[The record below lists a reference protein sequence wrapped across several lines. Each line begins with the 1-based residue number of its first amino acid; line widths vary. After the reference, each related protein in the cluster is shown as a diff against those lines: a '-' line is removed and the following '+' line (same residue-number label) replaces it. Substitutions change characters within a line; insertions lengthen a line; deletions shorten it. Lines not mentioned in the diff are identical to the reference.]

1 MQHTNNSRAFSLK
14 LRTEVVFGGGRIE
27 EIGSLTHPY
36 SRNVLLVTDKN
47 LAGTGAIQKA
57 REALEALNITVTLYD
72 NAKENPTE
80 SDAEECKEVATSAG
94 VTGIVAIGGGSV
106 IDTAKGANFLLT
118 NGGKMRDYRGYG
130 HNDDALLPL
139 IAVPTTAGTG
149 SEVQSYALISHDET
163 HQKMACGTASCAPV
177 IALLDPQLL
186 LTCPPSVIATA
197 GIDALTHAVE
207 SYFSKTANPFAQMYS
222 VEAFRCLTES
232 YRMAV
237 MTAYQKVALSENEKA
252 AISENELDWLEGLQL
267 GACYAGIAIDH
278 SMLGGAH
285 ASANPITAHF
295 PISHGQA
302 VGLMMPHVLRYNA
315 KESRTVNYG
324 LRDLFELVELVGYL
338 FPSTIEIGIFETLW
352 SEFMGVGKLKTRLS
366 ELGIAEDDLPGLS
379 EEAATQWTAQHNPVP
394 LDKAAFLEIYRA
406 AL

>member
-57 REALEALNITVTLYD
+57 REALEALNITVTLYE

-80 SDAEECKEVATSAG
+80 SDAEECKEVAASAG
-94 VTGIVAIGGGSV
+94 ITGMVAIGGGSV

-149 SEVQSYALISHDET
+149 SEVQAYALITHNET
-163 HQKMACGTASCAPV
+163 HQKMACGTASCAPA
-177 IALLDPQLL
+177 IALLDPNLL

-207 SYFSKTANPFAQMYS
+207 SYFSKTRNAISNLYS
-222 VEAFRCLTES
+222 
-232 YRMAV
+232 MAAAEMIDAGLRDEV
-237 MTAYQKVALSENEKA
+237 GELSEIER
-252 AISENELDWLEGLQL
+252 LEEMSL

-302 VGLMMPHVLRYNA
+302 VGLMMPHVMQYNA
-315 KESRTVNYG
+315 KTHSAVNAV
-324 LRDLFELVELVGYL
+324 L
-338 FPSTIEIGIFETLW
+338 TLW
-352 SEFMGVGKLKTRLS
+352 LKQLNWVDREQRGYNPGSVFREVWHQLLLTLQLKTHLT

-379 EEAATQWTAQHNPVP
+379 EEAAAQWTAQHNPVP

>member
-47 LAGTGAIQKA
+47 LVGTGAIQKA
-57 REALEALNITVTLYD
+57 REALEALNITVTLYE

-80 SDAEECKEVATSAG
+80 SDAEECKEVAASAG
-94 VTGIVAIGGGSV
+94 VTGMVAIGGGSV

-149 SEVQSYALISHDET
+149 SEVQAYALITHDET

-177 IALLDPQLL
+177 IALLDPNLL

-207 SYFSKTANPFAQMYS
+207 SYFSKTANPFSQMYS
-222 VEAFRCLTES
+222 IQAFRSLVRS
-232 YRMAV
+232 YRAAV
-237 MTAYQKVALSENEKA
+237 LSHEVEYLG
-252 AISENELDWLEGLQL
+252 ELQL

-315 KESRTVNYG
+315 KNSGMVKLG
-324 LRDLFELVELVGYL
+324 LRALFEPVGLVGYS
-338 FPSTIEIGIFETLW
+338 FPGFMGIGIFEALW
-352 SEFMGVGKLKTRLS
+352 SEFMAVGKLKTHLT

-379 EEAATQWTAQHNPVP
+379 EEAAAQWTAQHNPVP
-394 LDKAAFLEIYRA
+394 LDKSAFLEIYRA